1 MASDERRIEGLLVD
15 FGGVLT
21 SDVFQSFADFCR
33 TEGLAADTVRERF
46 ANDADARDLLAE
58 LECGRISEAQFEP
71 RFGELLG
78 VERHVG
84 LIDRLFGAMRPDDA
98 MLAGV
103 AAAKRGG
110 VRTGLLS
117 NSWGRGRYDRSR
129 FAELF
134 DAVVISGEVG
144 MRKPDPAIYELAC
157 ERLDRTP
164 DRCVFVDDLAGNLK
178 PARAIGMATVLHRD
192 AAAEILRRDPRT
204 CTGNVFIDDEV
215 LAEAGVTDLDGYAA
229 PGAELA
235 LDLFVEGW
243 PAAAPG

>member
-1 MASDERRIEGLLVD
+1 MSGPYDGLLVD

-21 SDVFQSFADFCR
+21 SDVFASFADFCR
-33 TEGLAADTVRERF
+33 NEGLESDAVRERF
-46 ANDADARDLLAE
+46 MSDAGARDLLAE

-78 VERHVG
+78 VERHEG
-84 LIDRLFGAMRPDDA
+84 LIDRLFGGMRPDEG

-103 AAAKRGG
+103 AAAKRAG

-117 NSWGRGRYDRSR
+117 NSWGQGRYDRSR

-144 MRKPDPAIYELAC
+144 MRKPDPAIYALAC
-157 ERLDRTP
+157 ERLGRAAE
-164 DRCVFVDDLAGNLK
+164 RCVFVDDLPGNLK

-192 AAAEILRRDPRT
+192 AAST
-204 CTGNVFIDDEV
+204 
-215 LAEAGVTDLDGYAA
+215 LAELEGLLGVSLR
-229 PGAELA
+229 
-235 LDLFVEGW
+235 
-243 PAAAPG
+243 